1 MFINTI
7 VDSVDLSVVSVDD
20 MIILI
25 NHASALYKRSERGP
39 DHVSATTS
47 DTRAVHQDDIA

>member
-1 MFINTI
+1 VFINTI